1 MRLCL
6 PARMG
11 GGGKAE
17 STPLAR
23 ASGRTATATRGW
35 LFCFGNERAKP
46 LAFPYNQMNGGGKPP
61 SAAMRQ
67 NNGTLAQND
76 ASRTPCARTCGPAGI
91 RQGEWQERQRVSGSA
106 QKHRALRSAIAA
118 GQSASFNPPAH
129 CPSLPI
135 STRMGRDYRPGSS
148 QRIERVARKGSAL
161 GSQFNWV
168 QRPR

>member
-35 LFCFGNERAKP
+35 LFCFENERAKP
-46 LAFPYNQMNGGGKPP
+46 LAFPHHQMNGGGQPP
-61 SAAMRQ
+61 LAATRQ

-76 ASRTPCARTCGPAGI
+76 ASRMPCARACGPAGV
-91 RQGEWQERQRVSGSA
+91 RQGEWQERQRVSTKLGTLKEREA
-106 QKHRALRSAIAA
+106 R
-118 GQSASFNPPAH
+118 
-129 CPSLPI
+129 
-135 STRMGRDYRPGSS
+135 
-148 QRIERVARKGSAL
+148 ERVRPQTPPLIFPRSRSSPEGPRLEAWFASVDRAGCPKGSA
-161 GSQFNWV
+161 
-168 QRPR
+168 R

>member
-17 STPLAR
+17 SLPLAR

-46 LAFPYNQMNGGGKPP
+46 LAFPHNQMNGGGQPP
-61 SAAMRQ
+61 LAATRQ

-76 ASRTPCARTCGPAGI
+76 ASRTSCARTCGPAGV
-91 RQGEWQERQRVSGSA
+91 RQGEWQERQRVSSKTPHPQGA
-106 QKHRALRSAIAA
+106 RSA
-118 GQSASFNPPAH
+118 GKSATLETPAH
-129 CPSLPI
+129 HPTLLTV
-135 STRMGRDYRPGSS
+135 TRRAKTTGLVRSS
-148 QRIERVARKGSAL
+148 E
-161 GSQFNWV
+161 
-168 QRPR
+168 